1 MPAWLFSLFYSKF
14 LCSLGPFA
22 ALCFFQMLLKKVTE
36 CGPPPWKQGMDKRT
50 SPQSRLWTSH
60 ASGSEYLLGIPGWSD
75 FSRVSFLAIFFLSLF
90 YLKEMLTM
98 ATSKQIPNQPSYLG
112 TIQEVTVLCLA
123 SLCEPMCPS
132 PKPGN
137 YIWHLWEEMSCL
149 SHETCSAEVSR
160 PTSAS
165 SEASLTAPARAQLNL
180 GGEAC
185 SGVHGSL
192 SMDPSPPVR
201 ARASWKSCPWSHL

>member
-1 MPAWLFSLFYSKF
+1 MWP
-14 LCSLGPFA
+14 
-22 ALCFFQMLLKKVTE
+22 
-36 CGPPPWKQGMDKRT
+36 T
-50 SPQSRLWTSH
+50 SMEAGNGQEDISPVQAVDIPCLWV
-60 ASGSEYLLGIPGWSD
+60 
-75 FSRVSFLAIFFLSLF
+75 RVSAWDTRLVRFLTCVIFSYFFSLSLF

-98 ATSKQIPNQPSYLG
+98 ATSKQIPNQPSLG

-149 SHETCSAEVSR
+149 SHETCSAEVSG